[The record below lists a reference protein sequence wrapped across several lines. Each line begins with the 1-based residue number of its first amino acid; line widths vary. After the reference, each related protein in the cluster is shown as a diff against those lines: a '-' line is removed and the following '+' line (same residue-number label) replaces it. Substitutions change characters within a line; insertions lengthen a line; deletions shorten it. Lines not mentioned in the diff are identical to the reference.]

1 MFATLEIVSC
11 ETTIWTVKPD
21 AIILKSPGTNC
32 DGETDFCCKKV
43 GFESRIMLLN
53 EAVEN
58 PKCFEESHLV
68 IFPGGFSFG
77 DDLGG
82 GKVFAIFVRQAL
94 LPALQAFHKKGG
106 LILGICNGF
115 QVMAK
120 AGLLPIP
127 DGKQRFTLT
136 ANMSRKFECRW
147 IRMKVTAPNCVFLR
161 GLTTFDLPV
170 AHGEGRL
177 ATNSNKEL
185 ILLEEDKL
193 VALRYTDETGKES
206 VPYPHNPN
214 GSPGGIAGICDSTG
228 RILGLMPHPE
238 RFNSPENHPAH
249 SRVPRKTA
257 DGLKFFQNAFDF
269 IKEKL

>member
-1 MFATLEIVSC
+1 MIPTAV
-11 ETTIWTVKPD
+11 
-21 AIILKSPGTNC
+21 ILKSPGTNC
-32 DGETDFCCKKV
+32 DLETDYCCRKV
-43 GFESRIMLLN
+43 GFESRITLLN

-58 PKCFEESHLV
+58 PKLFDDAHLT

-77 DDLGG
+77 DDLGA
-82 GKVFAIFVRQAL
+82 GKIFAIFVRQSL
-94 LPALQAFHKKGG
+94 LPVLQQFHKRGG

-115 QVMAK
+115 QVMVK

-136 ANMSRKFECRW
+136 ANMSGKFECRW
-147 IRMKVTAPNCVFLR
+147 IRMKVTSSNCVFLR
-161 GLTTFDLPV
+161 GLTTIDLPV

-177 ATNSNKEL
+177 APSNNNEL
-185 ILLEEDKL
+185 KSLVDNKL
-193 VALRYTDETGKES
+193 VALRYTDETGKDE

-214 GSPGGIAGICDSTG
+214 GSPHGIAGICDSTG

-238 RFNSPENHPAH
+238 RFNSPENHPSH
-249 SRVPRKTA
+249 FRVPRKSA
-257 DGLKFFQNAFDF
+257 DGLKFFQNAYDF